1 MTKLF
6 YFCIICPIFKGTD
19 YMKKGIDIASGN
31 IINLTSVYELLKVPP
46 IPGKNEDRFI
56 NYNIIKQV
64 IYTDATSYNV
74 IDKKSQDIDKFT
86 LGNKVYKANSKVVD
100 SIKLNNYSYAIIYTI
115 AKEQTFVN
123 KVGGIFDIIKNIEI
137 NLSNP
142 RDRKTL
148 KVVKKVINDNSF
160 NNVKFT
166 SVFDYTLSSLMNKDK
181 RFKQDGNVYLLTRNI

>member
-1 MTKLF
+1 
-6 YFCIICPIFKGTD
+6 
-19 YMKKGIDIASGN
+19 MKKGIDIASGN

-137 NLSNP
+137 NLSNL

-148 KVVKKVINDNSF
+148 KVVKKVINNNSF

>member
-6 YFCIICPIFKGTD
+6 YFCIICPIFKGEI

-46 IPGKNEDRFI
+46 IPGKSEDRFI

-64 IYTDATSYNV
+64 IYTDATSYNI

-148 KVVKKVINDNSF
+148 KVVKKIINDNSF

>member
-1 MTKLF
+1 
-6 YFCIICPIFKGTD
+6 
-19 YMKKGIDIASGN
+19 MKKGIDIVSGN

-46 IPGKNEDRFI
+46 IPGKSEDRFI

-64 IYTDATSYNV
+64 IYTDATSYNI

-142 RDRKTL
+142 KDRKTL

-160 NNVKFT
+160 SNVKFT
-166 SVFDYTLSSLMNKDK
+166 SVFDYMLSSLISEDK
-181 RFKQDGNVYLLTRNI
+181 KFKQDGNVYLLTRNI